1 MQLIDLI
8 ETYAFEKTKDLVWK
22 EEIKCDNII
31 KHDDITKGSIAIHIQ
46 NWPHIPGHLYKVL
59 IIAGSSSGKKINCLI

>member
-8 ETYAFEKTKDLVWK
+8 ETYAFEKTKDLVRR

-31 KHDDITKGSIAIHIQ
+31 KHDDITKGSITIHIQ
-46 NWPHIPGHLYKVL
+46 N
-59 IIAGSSSGKKINCLI
+59 